1 MQHNK
6 YSKILPLATVLFFMG
21 SGYVG
26 LSASPWSSPLAQVP
40 KPKAQ
45 PNKGQQIR
53 LNSADLLTFDAYL
66 HPDVQR
72 LIGNVSFSHGNA
84 TMTCDSAYLNEKEQ
98 TFEAFG
104 NVHLVQADTINMYS
118 QYLYYDGKTRL
129 ARLRHQVKLENSTT
143 TVFTDSLDYDRV
155 ADMAYYFDG
164 GTVVD
169 AQNTLTSD
177 YGQFYPKTN
186 DAEFRYN
193 VKLVNDSTEMTTE
206 HLFYNTKTRVG
217 HYNGTTE
224 IRSDSGYIA
233 SKRGAYDLDKNV
245 GILLDRSE
253 VYSGNRMLV
262 GDSIYYDGTTSFG
275 EAFGAMELHDTLQR
289 VSLYGDYGYFDKQRD
304 YGFTTSRAYALDY
317 SQQDTL
323 YIGADTLELVSF
335 RRDFLADTT
344 HLHPARVPQDS
355 LARELRAHQR
365 VKVYRHDAQ
374 ALATSLRYR
383 HLDSVLTLT
392 GAPML
397 WQEVKRQVSGDT
409 IIFYFRDKKL
419 DYNDVLGNGFAI
431 EQMPDQQSY
440 YNQVKASSIRS
451 YMQDS
456 TVRRIELKG
465 DVVESVYYM
474 KDEKENDYSGM
485 NRMTSTSMIVQLD
498 SGRPKH
504 TYWGGEVKGKLYPIA
519 MAKSQQV
526 DKLEGFNWAIERRP
540 KRPEDVISQDSTG
553 APSLS
558 DLKRFS
564 GAKAALAI
572 YEPYEKN
579 QSELRSLADSIR
591 KGYSEKAKDYTYPYI
606 LRPSKDEAS
615 PIHLKRAEQLINE
628 PWQYNPF
635 SVPEDRG
642 PSSIN
647 ISTTIPARKPKQDD
661 MSASETSSST
671 QGK

>member
-26 LSASPWSSPLAQVP
+26 LSASPWHSSFAQAP

-104 NVHLVQADTINMYS
+104 NVHMVQADTVNMYG
-118 QYLYYDGKTRL
+118 QYLFYDGKTKL
-129 ARLRHQVKLENSTT
+129 ARLRRQVKLENSTT
-143 TVFTDSLDYDRV
+143 TVFTDSLDYDRI

-206 HLFYNTKTRVG
+206 HLFYNTKTRIG
-217 HYNGTTE
+217 HYDGTTE

-233 SKRGAYDLDKNV
+233 STRGVYDLDKNV
-245 GILLDRSE
+245 GILLNRSE

-317 SQQDTL
+317 SQSDTL
-323 YIGADTLELVSF
+323 YVGADTLELVSF
-335 RRDFLADTT
+335 RRDILADTT
-344 HLHPARVPQDS
+344 QLHPARVPQDS
-355 LARELRAHQR
+355 MLRELRAHQR
-365 VKVYRHDAQ
+365 VKVFRQDAQ
-374 ALATSLRYR
+374 ALAGELRYQS
-383 HLDSVLTLT
+383 LDSVLTLS

-397 WQEVKRQVSGDT
+397 WQEARRQVSGDT

-419 DYNDVLGNGFAI
+419 DYSDVLGRGFAI
-431 EQMPDQQSY
+431 EQMPDEQSY
-440 YNQVKASSIRS
+440 YNQTKASSIRS

-465 DVVESVYYM
+465 DVVESIYYM
-474 KDEKENDYSGM
+474 KDDKENTYSGM
-485 NRMTSTSMIVQLD
+485 NRMTSSSMIIQLD

-504 TYWGGEVKGKLYPIA
+504 TYWAGEVKGKLYPID
-519 MAKSQQV
+519 MAKGQQV

-540 KRPEDVISQDSTG
+540 QSPEDVVSQDSTG
-553 APSLS
+553 GTTLS

-564 GAKAALAI
+564 GAKAALAV
-572 YEPYEKN
+572 YEPYEKK
-579 QSELRSLADSIR
+579 QSEMRQLADSIR
-591 KGYSEKAKDYTYPYI
+591 RQHSDKAKSYTYPYI
-606 LRPSKDEAS
+606 LRPSNEQAV
-615 PIHLKRAEQLINE
+615 PVYRQRAEKLINE

-642 PSSIN
+642 RSSIN
-647 ISTTIPARKPKQDD
+647 ISTTIPAKKPKQDD
-661 MSASETSSST
+661 MSELEMNSST